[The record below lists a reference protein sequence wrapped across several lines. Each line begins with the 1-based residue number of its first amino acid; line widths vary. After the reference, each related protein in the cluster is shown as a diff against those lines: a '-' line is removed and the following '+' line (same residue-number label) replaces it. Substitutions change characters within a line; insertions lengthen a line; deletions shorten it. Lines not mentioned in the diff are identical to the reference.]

1 MTFINHYDKGL
12 NLKNFSFVSEM
23 QDSTSI
29 KTLKPFS
36 SRSRRGLLKELSIG
50 VWVRILRVYTVIST
64 EIRKKVGKKG
74 LTLPQLYVLTTIGLQ
89 GDMPLGKL
97 GKELLVTKGNIT
109 TIVDH
114 LERDEFVIRDQD
126 KKDRRKMW
134 VRLTPKGEQL
144 FGEILSAYE
153 EEFVPL
159 MRCLS
164 QEELKQLSLLLK
176 KMTEGL
182 SQAKSADIKTM
193 DSFIG

>member
-1 MTFINHYDKGL
+1 LTSLNHYDKSL
-12 NLKNFSFVSEM
+12 SLKNLSFLSNM
-23 QDSTSI
+23 PNSHSI
-29 KTLKPFS
+29 KTLTS
-36 SRSRRGLLKELSIG
+36 SLSPSRRGLLKELSSG

-89 GDMPLGKL
+89 GDMLLGKL

-114 LERDEFVIRDQD
+114 LERDDFVIRDQD
-126 KKDRRKMW
+126 KKDRRKVW
-134 VRLTPKGEQL
+134 VRLTLKGEQL
-144 FGEILSAYE
+144 FEEILSAYE

-164 QEELKQLSLLLK
+164 HEELKQLSLLLK
-176 KMTEGL
+176 KMAEGL
-182 SQAKSADIKTM
+182 SHGKAASTKTK
-193 DSFIG
+193 DSFIS

>member
-1 MTFINHYDKGL
+1 MTSLNHYDKNL
-12 NLKNFSFVSEM
+12 SLKNLSFLSNM
-23 QDSTSI
+23 PNSHSI
-29 KTLKPFS
+29 KTLTS
-36 SRSRRGLLKELSIG
+36 SLSHSRRGLLKELSIG

-89 GDMPLGKL
+89 GDMLLGKL

-114 LERDEFVIRDQD
+114 LERDDFVIRDQD
-126 KKDRRKMW
+126 KKDRRKVW

-144 FGEILSAYE
+144 FEEILSAYE

-164 QEELKQLSLLLK
+164 HEELKQLSLLLK
-176 KMTEGL
+176 KMAEGL
-182 SQAKSADIKTM
+182 SHGKAASRKTK
-193 DSFIG
+193 DSFIS